1 MIFNAFK
8 TTPISQVKV
17 VIVGQDPYHQPKQA
31 HGLCFSVMKP
41 VPPPPSLKNIYKN
54 LEADEKI
61 NFTKPKHGDLT
72 KWAQQGVFLLN
83 ASLTVEDSKA
93 NSHAKCGWQKF
104 TDEVIQVIN

>member
-8 TTPISQVKV
+8 TTPIQNVKV

-54 LEADEKI
+54 LENDAKL
-61 NFTKPKHGDLT
+61 NFKAPNHGDLS
-72 KWAQQGVFLLN
+72 KWA
-83 ASLTVEDSKA
+83 
-93 NSHAKCGWQKF
+93 
-104 TDEVIQVIN
+104 